1 MNLNEDARSAALAR
15 LEPFVGEWTTEAS
28 IAPGIKGSNTFEW
41 ILDGQ
46 FLAQRSTI
54 PHPAAP
60 DGYSIIGVDQAGEA
74 YTQHYF
80 DSRGV
85 ARLYAMTFDGRNWQL
100 LRTEPDFFPL
110 DFSQRYTGTISP
122 DGSTID
128 GRWER
133 STDGATWELD
143 FGLTYRRVR

>member
-1 MNLNEDARSAALAR
+1 MELNQTARSAALAR
-15 LEPFVGEWTTEAS
+15 LEPLVGEWATEAS
-28 IAPGIKGSNTFEW
+28 IAPGLHGSAVFEW
-41 ILDGQ
+41 MLDGQ
-46 FLAQRSTI
+46 FLVQHSTI

-60 DGYSIIGVDQAGEA
+60 DGYSIIGVDEAGEV

-85 ARLYAMTFDGRNWQL
+85 ARLYAMTFDGRDWEL
-100 LRTEPDFFPL
+100 LRTSPDFFPL
-110 DFSQRYTGTISP
+110 DFSQRYTGALSEDRNTIE
-122 DGSTID
+122 

-133 STDGATWELD
+133 SNDGSTWELD